1 MRLPERSLLPAV
13 GKSHA
18 AQLVGVEP
26 VQQLEQ
32 ARTPARLGGDA
43 FQQVAQDGQ
52 DAEHVVRAHL
62 INYGPSYLAIMVS
75 TTYQLWYFLLI
86 NRGIF

>member
-1 MRLPERSLLPAV
+1 MRLPERALLPAV

-18 AQLVGVEP
+18 TQLVGVEP

-52 DAEHVVRAHL
+52 DAELLSERTL
-62 INYGPSYLAIMVS
+62 LIMVRP
-75 TTYQLWYFLLI
+75 T
-86 NRGIF
+86 